1 MFAKLSTFVTFIA
14 FSNALSLRLAA
25 PEVTSC
31 LEGTENFVENI
42 SVNIQPWPVHVA
54 TGATLSID
62 GGLTILDAIVEG
74 SQLKLDLSLV
84 TALGNLPIPCLPID
98 GLEIGSCTY
107 PIQRLL
113 DDALELGVC
122 ELFLPEGQDCSLPL
136 NPGSYAPGTEALEVT
151 IPDIPAVLEPFLKGK
166 INAKLIGIIPDGTEI
181 VCLETTLE
189 LN

>member
-1 MFAKLSTFVTFIA
+1 MGSTFVALIA

-31 LEGTENFVENI
+31 LEGTENYVEDI

-62 GGLTILDAIVEG
+62 GSE
-74 SQLKLDLSLV
+74 LKLDLSLV

-113 DDALELGVC
+113 DDAQALGVC
-122 ELFLPEGQDCSLPL
+122 ELFLPEGQDCSLP
-136 NPGSYAPGTEALEVT
+136 
-151 IPDIPAVLEPFLKGK
+151 
-166 INAKLIGIIPDGTEI
+166 
-181 VCLETTLE
+181 
-189 LN
+189 

>member
-1 MFAKLSTFVTFIA
+1 MISNDIYVINVIMSWTMIKKFMLIKALITIFEVHFIQRILKVMFAKLSTFVTFIA

-31 LEGTENFVENI
+31 LEGTENYVENI

-84 TALGNLPIPCLPID
+84 TALGNLPIPCLPV
-98 GLEIGSCTY
+98 S
-107 PIQRLL
+107 
-113 DDALELGVC
+113 
-122 ELFLPEGQDCSLPL
+122 F
-136 NPGSYAPGTEALEVT
+136 
-151 IPDIPAVLEPFLKGK
+151 
-166 INAKLIGIIPDGTEI
+166 
-181 VCLETTLE
+181 
-189 LN
+189 

>member
-1 MFAKLSTFVTFIA
+1 MGHFIQRILKVMFAKLSTFVTFIA

-31 LEGTENFVENI
+31 LEGTENYVENI

-84 TALGNLPIPCLPID
+84 TALGNC
-98 GLEIGSCTY
+98 
-107 PIQRLL
+107 
-113 DDALELGVC
+113 
-122 ELFLPEGQDCSLPL
+122 
-136 NPGSYAPGTEALEVT
+136 
-151 IPDIPAVLEPFLKGK
+151 PFLVFQSTDWKLDLVL
-166 INAKLIGIIPDGTEI
+166 IQFNAFWMMPWNW
-181 VCLETTLE
+181 V
-189 LN
+189 